1 MRLISPVYTA
11 ANSVDTS
18 GGMAQYY
25 TANTKAWYTYIA
37 AGSTVTLK
45 YLVTTDG
52 KTPAANKEVR
62 IQVNAPWS
70 GSKTNWISGTTKIA
84 PPVAVNE
91 TFGAELKGMTNAKGE
106 VSFVLKNT
114 DTKGLEAAPKV
125 ANQPAPEQ
133 SARLFGTIKPIIPG
147 FGDKDADYDFVTFD
161 VYTAPVKTTT
171 ISCVKGKTVKKV
183 TAVKPVCPKGY
194 TKKK

>member
-1 MRLISPVYTA
+1 MRLVSPAYTA
-11 ANSVDTS
+11 SNSVNTTS
-18 GGMAQYY
+18 DIAQWYS
-25 TANTKAWYTYIA
+25 ANTKAWYTYIA

-52 KTPAANKEVR
+52 KTPAVNQEVK
-62 IQVNAPWS
+62 IQVNAPYS
-70 GSKTNWISGTTKIA
+70 GSKTNWLNGTTKIA
-84 PPVAVNE
+84 PPAAVDA
-91 TFGAELKGMTNAKGE
+91 TFGAELKGTTNAKGE

-147 FGDKDADYDFVTFD
+147 FGDKDADIDLVTFD

>member
-18 GGMAQYY
+18 GGMVQYY
-25 TANTKAWYTYIA
+25 TATTKAWYTYIA

-52 KTPAANKEVR
+52 KTPAANQEVK

-125 ANQPAPEQ
+125 ANQPAPEL
-133 SARLFGTIKPIIPG
+133 STRLFGTIKPIIPG
-147 FGDKDADYDFVTFD
+147 FSDKDADIDLITFD
-161 VYTAPVKTTT
+161 VYTAPIKKTT
-171 ISCVKGKTVKKV
+171 ISCLKGKTVKKV